1 MKVEGSGMNKIS
13 RRYIGFIQCLSLTA
27 IVIFGTIT
35 FMMFSYQ
42 HAIAQQSGDQPVE
55 QTRKNIKVL
64 HGVRESQ
71 LFPLMNFVGDSL
83 GVHCDHC
90 HVKSGKNPQ
99 TNEDIWQWESD
110 VKQPKLVA
118 RDMMKMMIDLNRT
131 KFKDGAVTCYT
142 CHRGSLSTD
151 RMVPLPPKDF
161 VREKAETSSRVL
173 PEAQAIISKYL
184 SVVGEKKIGSSA
196 IVMRGTMERIIDG
209 TSTPIEII
217 YKQPNKFLI
226 KTTTPQD
233 VIFQGTNGVAGWGRN
248 SKGVRVLSADSLQR
262 SLVWASVFKPI
273 KVPDVLSEA
282 VVTGIAKV
290 GDREVYVVKT
300 QQNPTQFTQ
309 MFFDVES
316 GLLLRSI
323 IVNETLLGPL
333 NVQWDFSDYKDVNGL
348 KLPSVIR
355 TADVAAFDTIIRR
368 FSDLRFDP
376 NIDDSVFDVPR
387 TTSP

>member
-1 MKVEGSGMNKIS
+1 MNKLS
-13 RRYIGFIQCLSLTA
+13 WRYIGFIQCLSLRTA
-27 IVIFGTIT
+27 IAIFGAIT
-35 FMMFSYQ
+35 FMMLSYQ
-42 HAIAQQSGDQPVE
+42 HAIAQQSADLPVE

-64 HGVRESQ
+64 QGVRESQ
-71 LFPLMNFVGDSL
+71 LFLVMNFVGDSL

-90 HVKSGKNPQ
+90 HVKTGKNPQ

-110 VKQPKLVA
+110 VKPPKLVA

-161 VREKAETSSRVL
+161 VREKTETSSRIL

-184 SVVGEKKIGSSA
+184 SVVGGKQVGSSA
-196 IVMRGTMERIIDG
+196 IVMQGTMERLIDG

-217 YKQPNKFLI
+217 FKQPNKFLI

-233 VIFQGTNGVAGWGRN
+233 VITQGTNDVAGWTR
-248 SKGVRVLSADSLQR
+248 SSRGVRIISGESLQR
-262 SLVWASVFKPI
+262 SLTWASVFKPI
-273 KVPDVLSEA
+273 KTPDVLSQA
-282 VVTGIAKV
+282 VVTGISKV

-300 QQNPTQFTQ
+300 QHNPTQFTQ

-323 IVNETLLGPL
+323 IVNETVLGPL
-333 NVQWDFSDYKDVNGL
+333 NVQWEFSDYKDVNGL

-355 TADVAAFDTIIRR
+355 TADVAAFDTIVRR
-368 FSDLRFDP
+368 FSVMRVDS
-376 NIDDSVFDVPR
+376 NIDDSIFDVPR
-387 TTSP
+387 TTSPQ